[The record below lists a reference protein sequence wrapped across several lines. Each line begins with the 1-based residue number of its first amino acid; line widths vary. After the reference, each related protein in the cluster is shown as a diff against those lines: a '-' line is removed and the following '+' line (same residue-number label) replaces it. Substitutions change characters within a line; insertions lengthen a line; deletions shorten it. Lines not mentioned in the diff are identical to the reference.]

1 MYLSLNF
8 FDPSFWT
15 KIKSFRC
22 DILVVSSL
30 NDTFRSRLVDLW
42 DKREK
47 EYTFSFN
54 GVTSKWRWLLSLLH
68 RENHSVPLWCS
79 AVYVLSCSS
88 LLRFFFQYFVNFIS
102 QCFFFQSI
110 IGVKK
115 VSPSLGSCELPFLIQ
130 LNDSRFFNYS
140 MYTYYWI
147 ALCNNKERTV
157 VFIYSVR
164 GGFQCYSL
172 SKSIN

>member
-1 MYLSLNF
+1 MCSYHVPVYVFYVYLSLNF

-30 NDTFRSRLVDLW
+30 NDTFRSRLVNLW
-42 DKREK
+42 DKRKK
-47 EYTFSFN
+47 EYAFSFN
-54 GVTSKWRWLLSLLH
+54 GVTSKWRWLLSLLD

-115 VSPSLGSCELPFLIQ
+115 SVAQPRVLWTAFSDSTEWQQVFQ
-130 LNDSRFFNYS
+130 LFNVY
-140 MYTYYWI
+140 
-147 ALCNNKERTV
+147 LLLNRT
-157 VFIYSVR
+157 
-164 GGFQCYSL
+164 L
-172 SKSIN
+172 